1 MKDLRQSLRNI
12 IQENFIFLDENNN
25 PVDEEDED
33 SMICKDIL
41 INNIIYLKTKKDF
54 SKYKIIS
61 KREED
66 EFTIYKYSEKER

>member
-1 MKDLRQSLRNI
+1 MLDEIKSYMSLP
-12 IQENFIFLDENNN
+12 NFILSNNT
-25 PVDEEDED
+25 
-33 SMICKDIL
+33 
-41 INNIIYLKTKKDF
+41 IYLKTKKDF